1 VSQQI
6 LFISGIYNKGSY
18 ACKIKMYQ
26 GGVPSNDMHIPSFV
40 RIRVDEEL
48 VQSLRR
54 EERIG
59 MDMDMVTPEAY
70 FLIK

>member
-1 VSQQI
+1 
-6 LFISGIYNKGSY
+6 
-18 ACKIKMYQ
+18 MYQ